1 MQYDRQVQQA
11 IDEQFLVQCKQN
23 LRQGLVTYGKDSFL
37 TTFEKTL
44 TQKLTTGSINLPK
57 KKNLPNK
64 PIPQATKLSSNDII
78 IGRAKKEDNS
88 ILASNKN
95 TINIDKSF
103 VWRPKDE
110 EVDFRQQPATGWM
123 DIIPLEAPSVNFKAP
138 SLFIVGQ
145 PVNLVIRIRQSGGRD
160 TMLSSCIAYTDDSS
174 ESEAYDLT
182 DYRGCALDLEI
193 MPNFGV
199 AFNSKTSIKRLETS
213 FPMFKFPDADK
224 VHVKCNVL
232 VCKKNCPVARCND
245 YHHNSASNP
254 QEEFINVS
262 IIDKFL
268 VKTSVD
274 VVDFLEDDYDE
285 EENEV
290 RGSGR
295 RDGLKL
301 PRGARYDYSQP
312 LEPFQRPQATSRLQA
327 KKSNYH
333 RSGHEVED
341 KDFTV
346 NENKDVEKSAIL
358 HSRNPQPQV
367 NVNNNVENTSDLLCL
382 SPSRLIIAFGILLV
396 ILLLALT
403 ASCIL
408 WLKARSALRRPKPAA
423 ILTRAQRHIH
433 PHHPPPGTRIVP
445 ARPVFVAARTPVPY
459 MRTAQ

>member
-1 MQYDRQVQQA
+1 M
-11 IDEQFLVQCKQN
+11 
-23 LRQGLVTYGKDSFL
+23 
-37 TTFEKTL
+37 
-44 TQKLTTGSINLPK
+44 
-57 KKNLPNK
+57 
-64 PIPQATKLSSNDII
+64 
-78 IGRAKKEDNS
+78 
-88 ILASNKN
+88 
-95 TINIDKSF
+95 
-103 VWRPKDE
+103 
-110 EVDFRQQPATGWM
+110 
-123 DIIPLEAPSVNFKAP
+123 
-138 SLFIVGQ
+138 
-145 PVNLVIRIRQSGGRD
+145 
-160 TMLSSCIAYTDDSS
+160 
-174 ESEAYDLT
+174 
-182 DYRGCALDLEI
+182 
-193 MPNFGV
+193 
-199 AFNSKTSIKRLETS
+199 
-213 FPMFKFPDADK
+213 
-224 VHVKCNVL
+224 
-232 VCKKNCPVARCND
+232 CKKNCPVARCND

-268 VKTSVD
+268 VKTSVN

-346 NENKDVEKSAIL
+346 NKNKDVEKSEIL

-367 NVNNNVENTSDLLCL
+367 NVNTNVENTSDLLCL

-403 ASCIL
+403 ASCVL

-423 ILTRAQRHIH
+423 MLTRAQRHLH

-459 MRTAQ
+459 IRTAQ